1 MVMQPAEFR
10 EVDYPCGHGSER
22 TFPRSTGRLG
32 KAGAARL
39 PRRIDPPARHRE
51 GDWTRPAAIVVAI
64 NMLTAIL
71 LVHIGEIFS
80 LNKGGGWA
88 IELQGMFLIAAVSVA
103 LLGAGGLSVGGRYG
117 RWN

>member
-1 MVMQPAEFR
+1 MGPAF
-10 EVDYPCGHGSER
+10 V
-22 TFPRSTGRLG
+22 TGLVAD
-32 KAGAARL
+32 AGL
-39 PRRIDPPARHRE
+39 PPALGYLVYVGEVVAPMLLIIGLR
-51 GDWTRPAAIVVAI
+51 TRPAAIVVAV

-103 LLGAGGLSVGGRYG
+103 LLGAGRLSVGGRYG

>member
-1 MVMQPAEFR
+1 
-10 EVDYPCGHGSER
+10 
-22 TFPRSTGRLG
+22 
-32 KAGAARL
+32 
-39 PRRIDPPARHRE
+39 
-51 GDWTRPAAIVVAI
+51 
-64 NMLTAIL
+64 MLTAIL

>member
-1 MVMQPAEFR
+1 
-10 EVDYPCGHGSER
+10 
-22 TFPRSTGRLG
+22 
-32 KAGAARL
+32 
-39 PRRIDPPARHRE
+39 
-51 GDWTRPAAIVVAI
+51 
-64 NMLTAIL
+64 MLTAIL

-103 LLGAGGLSVGGRYG
+103 LLGAGRLSVGGRYG